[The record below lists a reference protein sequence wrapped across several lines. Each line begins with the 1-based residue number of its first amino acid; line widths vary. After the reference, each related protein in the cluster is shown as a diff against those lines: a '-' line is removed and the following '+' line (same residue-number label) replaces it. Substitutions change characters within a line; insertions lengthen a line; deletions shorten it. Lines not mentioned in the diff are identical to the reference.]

1 MSPQNLPVFI
11 KDESC
16 VTPIESVSSEE
27 EHLEVLKIK
36 QFQAERNRNFPSEDA
51 NSELYDNADQI

>member
-1 MSPQNLPVFI
+1 
-11 KDESC
+11 

-36 QFQAERNRNFPSEDA
+36 
-51 NSELYDNADQI
+51 